1 MSEVIISPP
10 GTTEPVFGLQIF
22 NEELVFVEQL
32 SDGTVTVDASS
43 LTTDVTIVAEDPF
56 DATSYSITT
65 GSGDDTVITA
75 AGDDSISAG
84 LGDDF
89 AFAGLGDDIVLG
101 GGGDDRLFGAP
112 GDDTLFGGGGNDRL
126 LGGAGD
132 DTLAGGGGDDIVR
145 GGAGSDTIIAGAGR
159 DALVGGAGS
168 DVFRF
173 GRGSNDVIDQVVDFD
188 PSEDIVELRRGL
200 LPGSGLSG
208 TLTAADFATVTTL
221 GSGSDAKIIY
231 ETSTGLV
238 YYNSGRAG
246 STPVALLNLG
256 KDLSVSADAFQIV

>member
-1 MSEVIISPP
+1 MSEVISPP

-22 NEELVFVEQL
+22 NEELVFVDQL
-32 SDGTVTVDASS
+32 PDGTVTVDASS
-43 LTTDVTIVAEDPF
+43 LTTDVSIVSEDPF
-56 DATSYSITT
+56 DTTSYVITT
-65 GSGDDTVITA
+65 GSGDDTAIAA
-75 AGDDSISAG
+75 AGDDFINAG

-89 AFAGLGDDIVLG
+89 VFAGLGDDAVLG
-101 GGGDDRLFGAP
+101 GGGNDRLFGSA
-112 GDDTLFGGGGNDRL
+112 GDDTLFGGGGDDRL

-132 DTLAGGGGDDIVR
+132 DTLAGGGGNDIVR
-145 GGAGSDTIIAGAGR
+145 GGAGSDTFIAGAGR
-159 DALVGGAGS
+159 DALVGGTGS

-173 GRGSNDVIDQVVDFD
+173 GRGSNDEIDRIVDFD

-208 TLTAADFATVTTL
+208 TLTAADFATVATL
-221 GSGSDAKIIY
+221 GSSDAKIIY
-231 ETSTGLV
+231 ESSTGLV

-256 KDLSVSADAFQIV
+256 KDLSVSADAFKIV